1 MRRFILQNIIG
12 KMVKANKEFKLIE
25 NGDVIAVGVSGGKDS
40 LVLLEGLCRLKKF
53 LKYDISII
61 AITVDMGL
69 DSSVQYDVVYNI
81 CSRYDVCY
89 IVEKTNIGN
98 LIFNVRKEAR
108 PCSLCSKMRKGVINS
123 IAKKKGCNKV
133 AFGHNFDDVIET
145 FIMNLFAEGRIA
157 CFSPITYFS
166 DNDLYLIRPLVFAP
180 EYCIKKALKSLNLT
194 AIKNSCPADGNT
206 YRQVIKNFLTQ
217 QQLKDSG
224 FKCRIFTALRSSG
237 VNGWGR

>member
-1 MRRFILQNIIG
+1 
-12 KMVKANKEFKLIE
+12 MVKADKEFKLIK

-53 LKYDISII
+53 LKYNISII

-69 DSSVQYDVVYNI
+69 DSNLQYDVVYDI
-81 CSRYDVCY
+81 CGRYDISY

-98 LIFNVRKEAR
+98 LVFNIRREAR

-123 IAKKKGCNKV
+123 IAKEKGCNKV

-145 FIMNLFAEGRIA
+145 FIMNLFAEGRIS

-166 DNDLYLIRPLVFAP
+166 NNDLYLIRPLVFAA
-180 EYCIKKALKSLNLT
+180 ECDIKKALKSLKLT

-206 YRQVIKNFLTQ
+206 YRQVVKNFLEQ

-224 FKCRIFTALRSSG
+224 FKSRIFAALRGSG
-237 VNGWGR
+237 INGWGR